1 MQEKPRINELNDK
14 NMELKKILAKRRSV
28 RKFLPEVPSRE
39 VLLDIVRDALTAP
52 SSRNMHTT
60 RFMIVDDR
68 ETLDKLAEMR
78 DYGSSF
84 LTDAPAAIVVM
95 GDTTKTDLWRENCAI
110 STTMLQLSIVDH
122 GLASCWVHVGG
133 RPRLQKEPE
142 GEQAEEYLRSF
153 LDIPGE
159 WSIECVVALGYSD
172 FEPKPLPEWDSESCI
187 IWHMKE

>member
-1 MQEKPRINELNDK
+1 MQKKPRINELNDK

-84 LTDAPAAIVVM
+84 LTDAPAAIKLHGNPANFVVE
-95 GDTTKTDLWRENCAI
+95 DIENK
-110 STTMLQLSIVDH
+110 S
-122 GLASCWVHVGG
+122 
-133 RPRLQKEPE
+133 
-142 GEQAEEYLRSF
+142 GEILKR
-153 LDIPGE
+153 I
-159 WSIECVVALGYSD
+159 
-172 FEPKPLPEWDSESCI
+172 
-187 IWHMKE
+187 